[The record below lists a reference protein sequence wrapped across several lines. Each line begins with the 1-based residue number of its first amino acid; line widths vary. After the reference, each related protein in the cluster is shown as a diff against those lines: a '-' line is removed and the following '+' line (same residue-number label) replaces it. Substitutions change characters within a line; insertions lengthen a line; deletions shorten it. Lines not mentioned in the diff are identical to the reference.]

1 MRTWLHYEM
10 EVGLS
15 LPKNFLEKIEGM
27 FYFPCGDL
35 DRPLAKV
42 QAPAITRSALRKEM
56 FLSLPIHSGSVC
68 QGFLIP
74 CHSTLLLLTIKN
86 KVPPFLWQSVPFSVW
101 HCCIFIVCFG
111 PFLPAKQNNIL
122 WKFLISQSLWLQ
134 KAGCSKNSQSALLSE
149 QFRRH
154 CGFEQALSTW
164 L

>member
-1 MRTWLHYEM
+1 
-10 EVGLS
+10 
-15 LPKNFLEKIEGM
+15 M

-42 QAPAITRSALRKEM
+42 QATAITRPALWKEM

-74 CHSTLLLLTIKN
+74 NIFKCHSTTLLLLTLKN
-86 KVPPFLWQSVPFSVW
+86 KVPPPFLWQSVLFSVW

-134 KAGCSKNSQSALLSE
+134 KAGCPKNSQSALLSE

-154 CGFEQALSTW
+154 CGFEQALSTG